1 MNNTSRNVPL
11 SHAHLLENFALRKGH
26 GACYGS
32 NKENNGHCQ
41 IKCVK
46 LDINS
51 NEYDV
56 IVHMSLPLKLCK
68 LHSTPLMAGDT
79 LQRAFSVLC
88 SYLNSTRTDILLT
101 YYKHSLKSNPST
113 N

>member
-1 MNNTSRNVPL
+1 MSRC
-11 SHAHLLENFALRKGH
+11 HAHLLENFALRKGH

-41 IKCVK
+41 IKRVK

-56 IVHMSLPLKLCK
+56 IVHVTSSQAM
-68 LHSTPLMAGDT
+68 HTA
-79 LQRAFSVLC
+79 Q
-88 SYLNSTRTDILLT
+88 
-101 YYKHSLKSNPST
+101 HSLDGRPYFAEGILRFV
-113 N
+113 